1 MKNHLRNQAN
11 LSLFIVF
18 FLVLTITIGSLSVT
32 AAASDPV
39 VAEIGSEK
47 ITLSQFQAE
56 LEKLPPNL
64 RQMASDKKMQKEF
77 LDQLAT
83 SRLLY
88 QEGIKQGLKKDSAV
102 KSQIDEA
109 TRKIVLG
116 ALLQREIENRIKAPS
131 PEEVDQYYQT
141 HTNEFQQEKQVKA
154 RHILLKDEAEAKKI
168 AAELQKGADFA
179 ALARDNSSCPSAA
192 QGGDL
197 GFFTRNRM
205 VKEFADAAF
214 ALKKGEVSAPIKT
227 KFGYHIIKVEEIKE
241 ANAKPLEEVRTTIEN
256 KLTQERKNQ
265 IFKDYVEGLK
275 KKFKIV
281 LHPDVIET
289 N

>member
-1 MKNHLRNQAN
+1 MKNYLRNQAN
-11 LSLFIVF
+11 LSLFTVF
-18 FLVLTITIGSLSVT
+18 FLVLTITIGSLSAT
-32 AAASDPV
+32 AATADPV

-47 ITLSQFQAE
+47 ITLSQFQTE

-64 RQMASDKKMQKEF
+64 RQMASDKKIQKEF
-77 LDQLAT
+77 LEQLAT

-88 QEGIKQGLKKDSAV
+88 QEGVKQGLTKDPAV
-102 KSQIDEA
+102 KNQIDEA
-109 TRKIVLG
+109 THKIVLG
-116 ALLQREIENRIKAPS
+116 ALLQREIESRIKAPS
-131 PEEVDQYYQT
+131 QEEVNQYYLT
-141 HTNEFQQEKQVKA
+141 HADEFQQEKQVKA
-154 RHILLKDEAEAKKI
+154 RHILLKDETEAKKI
-168 AAELQKGADFA
+168 SAELQKGADFT
-179 ALARDNSSCPSAA
+179 ALARDKSSCPSAA

-214 ALKKGEVSAPIKT
+214 TLKKGEVSPPIKT
-227 KFGYHIIKVEEIKE
+227 KFGYHIIMVEEIKE
-241 ANAKPLEEVRTTIEN
+241 ASAKPLDEVRTTIEN
-256 KLTQERKNQ
+256 KLTQEKKNQ

-281 LHPDVIET
+281 LHPDVIEA